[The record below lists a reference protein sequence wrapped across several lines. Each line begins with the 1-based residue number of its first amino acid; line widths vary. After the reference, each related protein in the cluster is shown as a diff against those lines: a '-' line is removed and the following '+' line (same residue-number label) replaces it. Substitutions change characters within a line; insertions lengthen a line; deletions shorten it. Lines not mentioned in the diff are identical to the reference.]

1 MITVYF
7 HREGVRI
14 CSRKLSLEKV
24 IKIIFSDN
32 QYLGFLKPLRFE
44 YLHCSEKLFG
54 NKLFFVLNCRWLIYD
69 NFINRL
75 TEKYHCTWCLC
86 GI

>member
-1 MITVYF
+1 M
-7 HREGVRI
+7 RI
-14 CSRKLSLEKV
+14 CSRKLFLEKV

-44 YLHCSEKLFG
+44 YLLCSEKLCG
-54 NKLFFVLNCRWLIYD
+54 NKLFFVLNRRWLIYD

-75 TEKYHCTWCLC
+75 TEKYHRTWYLC